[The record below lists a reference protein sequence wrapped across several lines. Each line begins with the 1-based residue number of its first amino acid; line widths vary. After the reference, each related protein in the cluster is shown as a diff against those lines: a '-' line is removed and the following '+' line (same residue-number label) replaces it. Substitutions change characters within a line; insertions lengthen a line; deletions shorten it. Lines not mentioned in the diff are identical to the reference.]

1 MYTLHLY
8 TEDQTL
14 LEQYQKQAATKYN
27 GDSGIDLY
35 VPFDYTHPGS
45 STRTTYKL
53 DHNIICW
60 MTVESVFDGTPV
72 STPSSYY
79 LYPRSSI
86 VNTPFRLANSVGI
99 IDAGY
104 RGHIIAALDCVS
116 ENPFEIKQF
125 TRLVQICAPNLS
137 PVRLQ
142 LHDKLDEPTE
152 RGTGGFGSTG
162 K

>member
-60 MTVESVFDGTPV
+60 MTVDSDSGS
-72 STPSSYY
+72 STHTSYY

-86 VNTPFRLANSVGI
+86 INTPFRLANSVGI

-104 RGHIIAALDCVS
+104 RGHIIAALDCIS
-116 ENPFEIKQF
+116 EENVEIKQF
-125 TRLVQICAPNLS
+125 TRLVQICSPNLS

-142 LHDKLDEPTE
+142 LHDKLDDPTE
-152 RGTGGFGSTG
+152 RGSGGFGSTG

>member
-8 TEDQTL
+8 TEDQDL
-14 LEQYQKQAATKYN
+14 REQYQKQVKYN

-35 VPFDYTHPGS
+35 VPSDYTHPGS

-53 DHNIICW
+53 DHNIICC
-60 MTVESVFDGTPV
+60 MTDGV
-72 STPSSYY
+72 STPTSYY

-116 ENPFEIKQF
+116 ENPFEIKKG

-142 LHDKLDEPTE
+142 LHDTLDEPTE
-152 RGTGGFGSTG
+152 RGSGGFGSTG

>member
-8 TEDQTL
+8 TEDPAL
-14 LEQYQKQAATKYN
+14 REQYQKQVKYN

-35 VPFDYTHPGS
+35 VPLDYTHPGS

-53 DHNIICW
+53 DHKIICW
-60 MTVESVFDGTPV
+60 MTVDVD
-72 STPSSYY
+72 TPSSYY

-104 RGHIIAALDCVS
+104 RGHIIAALDCIS
-116 ENPFEIKQF
+116 ETPYEIKQF

-142 LHDKLDEPTE
+142 LHDTLDEPTE

-162 K
+162 S

>member
-14 LEQYQKQAATKYN
+14 REQYQKQASTKYN

-35 VPFDYTHPGS
+35 VPLDYTHPGS

-60 MTVESVFDGTPV
+60 MTLDSHI
-72 STPSSYY
+72 STLTSYY

-116 ENPFEIKQF
+116 DTPFEIKQF
-125 TRLVQICAPNLS
+125 TRLVQICSPNLS

-142 LHDKLDEPTE
+142 LHDTLDEPTE
-152 RGTGGFGSTG
+152 RGSGGFGSTG